1 MKRPANGLQFEVRE
15 EPGVEPAF
23 VLVHGLSS
31 SHHIWDLVI
40 PRLAPHRV
48 LAYDQRGHGE
58 SDKPESG
65 YGFEEVAEDLAA
77 LIDNAG
83 LPSAIV
89 AGHSWGANVALEFAA
104 RWPDRLAGLALVDG
118 GIAYLQA
125 QGSITWERAE
135 EMLRPPDIDGMPVSR
150 FLEMARGWMPVWS
163 ERVKEIVLSVFHT
176 NGDGT
181 ISRRLPISQHMQIV
195 RAIWEQQPEQIF
207 PSITCPALLV
217 PAYMDDGSVM
227 VEWMQAKREGV
238 REALRL
244 MPAARAR
251 EMPDTV
257 HDVPVHRPEELARVL
272 KEFAEALIAAG

>member
-1 MKRPANGLQFEVRE
+1 
-15 EPGVEPAF
+15 
-23 VLVHGLSS
+23 
-31 SHHIWDLVI
+31 
-40 PRLAPHRV
+40 
-48 LAYDQRGHGE
+48 
-58 SDKPESG
+58 
-65 YGFEEVAEDLAA
+65 
-77 LIDNAG
+77 
-83 LPSAIV
+83 
-89 AGHSWGANVALEFAA
+89 
-104 RWPDRLAGLALVDG
+104 
-118 GIAYLQA
+118 
-125 QGSITWERAE
+125 
-135 EMLRPPDIDGMPVSR
+135 
-150 FLEMARGWMPVWS
+150 MPVWS